1 MPGTAS
7 GQSMQRLPRLLGQIS
22 FKCLLRW
29 ALKKILV
36 QSDTRIRIRSLAR
49 DRRVAPSHSVHLVR
63 LYGSFRTTAGSS
75 AITQTSSHR
84 RQASSTKLRYSGSF
98 RTNLFKHQ
106 ATSVKPQAASV
117 KRQATSGKLR
127 DPRSLEHGYWRS
139 IRGTRTK
146 GLYHDKCI
154 LRMTFMER
162 NLVWTKPNFFTL
174 GYLKFYSAKVPRSIT
189 DQ

>member
-1 MPGTAS
+1 MKNLGSALSAVKKNYAS
-7 GQSMQRLPRLLGQIS
+7 VINRTQ
-22 FKCLLRW
+22 
-29 ALKKILV
+29 
-36 QSDTRIRIRSLAR
+36 SLATR
-49 DRRVAPSHSVHLVR
+49 KRVRRRSVHLIR
-63 LYGSFRTTAGSS
+63 ALKNPYGSFRTINGSS
-75 AITQTSSHR
+75 AMI
-84 RQASSTKLRYSGSF
+84 QASSHKLQASSIKLRYLGSF

-174 GYLKFYSAKVPRSIT
+174 GYLKFYSEKVPRSIT

>member
-1 MPGTAS
+1 MEYRT
-7 GQSMQRLPRLLGQIS
+7 Q
-22 FKCLLRW
+22 
-29 ALKKILV
+29 
-36 QSDTRIRIRSLAR
+36 SLATR
-49 DRRVAPSHSVHLVR
+49 QRVRRPARALSPGL
-63 LYGSFRTTAGSS
+63 LYGSFRTIAGSS

-84 RQASSTKLRYSGSF
+84 RQASSTKLQYLGSF

-146 GLYHDKCI
+146 GLYHDKGVLI
-154 LRMTFMER
+154 MTCVEG
-162 NLVWTKPNFFTL
+162 NLMRRKFNFITSS
-174 GYLKFYSAKVPRSIT
+174 YLQLYSTKVPRSII

>member
-1 MPGTAS
+1 MDQACACV
-7 GQSMQRLPRLLGQIS
+7 M
-22 FKCLLRW
+22 
-29 ALKKILV
+29 
-36 QSDTRIRIRSLAR
+36 IRT
-49 DRRVAPSHSVHLVR
+49 PSAKLE
-63 LYGSFRTTAGSS
+63 
-75 AITQTSSHR
+75 
-84 RQASSTKLRYSGSF
+84 ASSTKLRYSGSF

-162 NLVWTKPNFFTL
+162 NLLWTKPAFFTL
-174 GYLKFYSAKVPRSIT
+174 GYHKFYRSKFPEVLQTNRSGVPSKLEFSSRISENSLKFLLIC
-189 DQ
+189 